1 MFLSIIIPIF
11 NAENYIK
18 ECVNSLVNLPQ
29 HLGIRESELEVILVD
44 DGSKD
49 NSGAICDELGNI
61 DYPFDIKIV
70 HQKNQGVSVARN
82 EGLNIATGEW
92 VWFMDADDY
101 IEIPTKQITPI
112 VVKDEQFVVTGFIWE
127 ENGKLETFDANN
139 GEIPYNL
146 WRCWFR
152 SNLIRQYGVSF
163 TVGRKYA
170 EDQEFILKYLI
181 SIGETS
187 SMALSNLH
195 YHYTMRP
202 GSAMTRKG
210 VKAKQTRDL
219 FLVLMSLLFVGM
231 KKRIWA
237 KGWYWKEIKRMTKT
251 LIVVLSR

>member
-1 MFLSIIIPIF
+1 MFLSVIIPVF

-18 ECVNSLVNLPQ
+18 ECVDSLISLPQ
-29 HLGIRESELEVILVD
+29 YLSLNENDLEVILVN

-49 NSGAICDELGNI
+49 NSGAICDELGSLG
-61 DYPFDIKIV
+61 YPFDIKVV
-70 HQKNQGVSVARN
+70 HQKNKGVSVARN

-92 VWFMDADDY
+92 VWFIDADDY
-101 IEIPTKQITPI
+101 IEITEKLSFPVFIN
-112 VVKDEQFVVTGFIWE
+112 KDHFIVTGFIWE
-127 ENGKLETFDANN
+127 ENGKSNTFDANS

-152 SNLIRQYGVSF
+152 RNMITENGVSF

-181 SIGETS
+181 CISETS
-187 SMALSNLH
+187 SIALSDIH

-210 VKAKQTRDL
+210 IKAKQAKDL
-219 FLVLMSLLFVGM
+219 ISVLLSLLFAGM
-231 KKRIWA
+231 KKGAWA
-237 KGWYWKEIKRMTKT
+237 KGWYWNEIKRMTKT
-251 LIVVLSR
+251 LIVVLSK